1 MLRFLLPALALVL
14 ALPAHAEKLPDAQVD
29 LLRANFSMACHTTT
43 SLITPAW
50 LLPGEGE
57 KVCGCSDGKTV
68 ARLKELDVVDAGNIN
83 KAEQRR
89 IDDLGTNA
97 ANECMQPFFAKGV
110 ERMATRQCVA
120 SAAGIPGLQALDASH
135 AKDICACAAQRYVKM
150 ADLSEIDQVAAP
162 DGMLM
167 QHIGDLL
174 KQDISACLKH

>member
-1 MLRFLLPALALVL
+1 MLRFLLPCLALALT
-14 ALPAHAEKLPDAQVD
+14 LPAQAEKLPDAQID

-57 KVCGCSDGKTV
+57 QVCACSDGKT
-68 ARLKELDVVDAGNIN
+68 AAQLKAVDVVDAGNIN

-89 IDDLGTNA
+89 IDTIGTDT
-97 ANECMQPFFAKGV
+97 ANECMQPYFAKGV

-120 SAAGIPGLQALDASH
+120 SAAGIPGLQSLDVGH
-135 AKDICACAAQRYVKM
+135 AKDACACAAARYVKR
-150 ADLSEIDQVAAP
+150 ADLREIDQVAAP
-162 DGMLM
+162 DSMLM

-174 KQDISACLKH
+174 KQDLAACLTR